1 MASGWAGAF
10 QNVQWLQGDRHTEFL
25 NQQNIGMRS
34 NSPSVGEEE
43 VLGSTHYSPKNI
55 NEESLELTAELG
67 WRQRGRGRGKAR
79 GSICMH
85 GPPHLCELCL

>member
-25 NQQNIGMRS
+25 NQQNIGMHP

-43 VLGSTHYSPKNI
+43 VLGSPHHTPKNTD
-55 NEESLELTAELG
+55 EESLQLTAGLG
-67 WRQRGRGRGKAR
+67 SRQGRGE
-79 GSICMH
+79 
-85 GPPHLCELCL
+85 HLHAWPASPDVR

>member
-43 VLGSTHYSPKNI
+43 VLGSPHHTPKNTD
-55 NEESLELTAELG
+55 EEPLQLTAGLG
-67 WRQRGRGRGKAR
+67 IKAGVGGG
-79 GSICMH
+79 GSICMC
-85 GPPHLCELCL
+85 GLPHLM